1 MEVSIG
7 YSYSYCENLVFRVS
21 TDFDH
26 MIFAFIVFNLLKHC
40 TYLEVSTT
48 YLPTIAPFSISS

>member
-1 MEVSIG
+1 MEMSIG
-7 YSYSYCENLVFRVS
+7 YFKCYRENLVFRGS

-40 TYLEVSTT
+40 AYLEVSTT